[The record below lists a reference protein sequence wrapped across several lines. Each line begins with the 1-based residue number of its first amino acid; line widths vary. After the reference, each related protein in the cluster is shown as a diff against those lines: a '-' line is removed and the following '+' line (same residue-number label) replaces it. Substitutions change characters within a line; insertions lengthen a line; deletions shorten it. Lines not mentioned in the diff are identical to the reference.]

1 MEKITVIIEA
11 DGQVR
16 VETKGFKG
24 QGCMAASKFLEE
36 TLGAALEV
44 KKTGEYY
51 ETEAKETVRIKSNGN

>member
-24 QGCMAASKFLEE
+24 QGCLAASKFLEE
-36 TLGAALEV
+36 TLGKTLEI

-51 ETEAKETVRIKSNGN
+51 ETEQRENVRLKTNGS

>member
-16 VETKGFKG
+16 VETKGYKG

-36 TLGAALEV
+36 TLGATLEV

-51 ETEAKETVRIKSNGN
+51 ETEQRENVRLKNNGN